1 MLISARHAN
10 ITNSEEI
17 VIYDFNME
25 VNEGDFIYITGKV
38 GSGKTSIFRAFTAQT
53 PLASGKCTVCGYDLM
68 RIKSRDIPRLRRKMG
83 VVFQDLQLLK
93 EKTIHDNLE
102 FVLKA
107 TGWKKNA
114 EREQRIDE
122 VLSLVEMSTKAHKF
136 PYQLSGGEQQ
146 RICIARALLNSP
158 QIILADEPT
167 GNLDYDTAEGIMQLF
182 ESLNRTQ
189 NTAIVMI
196 THDRGL
202 IERHP
207 GQVYV
212 CRDETCS
219 LSPAQTDDAER

>member
-1 MLISARHAN
+1 MLISARHAD

-38 GSGKTSIFRAFTAQT
+38 GSGKTSIFRTFTAQT
-53 PLASGKCTVCGYDLM
+53 PLASGKCTVCGYDLT

-93 EKTIHDNLE
+93 EKTVHDNLE

-107 TGWKKNA
+107 TGWKKNTD
-114 EREQRIDE
+114 REQRIDE
-122 VLSLVEMSTKAHKF
+122 VLSLVDMSTKAHKF

-182 ESLNRTQ
+182 ETLNHTQ
-189 NTAIVMI
+189 NTAVVMI

-202 IERHP
+202 VERHP

-212 CRDETCS
+212 CRDETCT
-219 LSPAQTDDAER
+219 LSNPQSDDTER